1 MLLDSS
7 TYSNEVEAIIRHRVN
22 AHLRASYTYLSLG
35 FFFDLHNVAW
45 GRLGHFF
52 SPQNRAGAARGVRP
66 LLSANQCCSC
76 SLPFLNVLKPSQ
88 VIEWRETQPTV
99 EVPVLTENN
108 LKHTLVDRTSQVL
121 PLQTPTSVTAGRTTH
136 YGAGETYQEDGD
148 QLTNLCRLAGSQ
160 ARLGEDLV
168 ETLTCKKD

>member
-1 MLLDSS
+1 MRICVPPTLTFLWASFS
-7 TYSNEVEAIIRHRVN
+7 TSTTW
-22 AHLRASYTYLSLG
+22 L
-35 FFFDLHNVAW
+35 
-45 GRLGHFF
+45 
-52 SPQNRAGAARGVRP
+52 GAAWATFFPHKTAQEQQEESG
-66 LLSANQCCSC
+66 LSSSANQCCSC